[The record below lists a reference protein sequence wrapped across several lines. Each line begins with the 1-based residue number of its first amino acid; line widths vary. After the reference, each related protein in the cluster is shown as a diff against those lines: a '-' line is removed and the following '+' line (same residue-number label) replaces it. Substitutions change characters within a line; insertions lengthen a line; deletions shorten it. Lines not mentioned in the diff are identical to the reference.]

1 MLSELI
7 QESLKQ
13 SVHTIALTLGVPAI
27 AEVNVALEQPA
38 SADHGDYSS
47 NIAMQLARPLR
58 KAPLVIA
65 RLIVAELEASGSVH
79 GLVLRTE
86 VAGPGFINMYL
97 DWQAWAQ
104 AKENFTLPQY
114 AGGSKV
120 IVEHTSV
127 NPNKSMHIG
136 HLRNSCIGDALVRVL
151 RATGHTV
158 EVHNYVDDLGNQ
170 LADTVAGLLNVPLA
184 GEHVRFGDY
193 CWDIYAEINKTY
205 AQQPEMVQ
213 KRTEILHALEEGHG
227 NTAWIGN
234 LVAGQIVKEHV
245 EEMRGFGIDYDLLVW
260 ESSILKEGFWASAFE
275 LLSQT
280 EIFMQETEGKLAG
293 CWILKQPAED
303 TVPDTQEEH
312 QKDKVLVRSNG
323 ILTYTA
329 KDIAY
334 HLWKFGL
341 LEKDFSY
348 NEFQSGLWTT
358 GLSGQALPFG
368 RADQVVNVIDYRQ
381 EYPQLMVKQALKALG
396 FGTQADALHHVS
408 YGVVSLSPASAAGL
422 GIDTSSGKSSYAM
435 SGRQG
440 IGIKVTELV
449 RLMEDMIESTRSDKN
464 GLSSR
469 LIATA
474 AIRYYLLR
482 FNLGTEIVFDFKQA
496 MEISGNTGV
505 YLMYAYARA
514 QRVLSKAAS
523 AGDVSGVGESG
534 VGRSGVGES
543 GVSGSGAGESGV
555 GGASVGA
562 FGVGESGV
570 GESGVGESGVG
581 GAGVGAAGVSGSGAG
596 GSGVGRVPLFPA
608 QLEAAELALLRQL
621 SLWQDTLYTASRE
634 LTPNTICNY
643 AYSLASLFS
652 NFYSACPILKGGEA
666 SITFRLWLTRSFTD
680 TLGEA
685 LDVLGLPKPE
695 RM

>member
-1 MLSELI
+1 MSI
-7 QESLKQ
+7 
-13 SVHTIALTLGVPAI
+13 
-27 AEVNVALEQPA
+27 
-38 SADHGDYSS
+38 
-47 NIAMQLARPLR
+47 
-58 KAPLVIA
+58 
-65 RLIVAELEASGSVH
+65 
-79 GLVLRTE
+79 
-86 VAGPGFINMYL
+86 
-97 DWQAWAQ
+97 
-104 AKENFTLPQY
+104 
-114 AGGSKV
+114 
-120 IVEHTSV
+120 
-127 NPNKSMHIG
+127 NKSMHVG
-136 HLRNSCIGDALVRVL
+136 HLRNACIGDALVRML

-170 LADTVAGLLNVPLA
+170 LADTVAGLLHVPLE
-184 GEHVRFGDY
+184 GGHVRFGDY

-205 AQQPEMVQ
+205 AQHPETVQ
-213 KRTEILHALEEGHG
+213 KRTEILHALEEGNG
-227 NTAWIGN
+227 NTAWMGT
-234 LVAGQIVKEHV
+234 LVAGQIVREHV

-260 ESSILKEGFWASAFE
+260 ESSILREGFWSAAFS

-280 EIFMQETEGKLAG
+280 GVFVQETEGKLAG
-293 CWILKQPAED
+293 CWILKQSAD
-303 TVPDTQEEH
+303 AAAPDTLEEH

-341 LEKDFSY
+341 LDKDFKYS
-348 NEFQSGLWTT
+348 EFSSGLWTT
-358 GLSGQALPFG
+358 GLTGQALPFG
-368 RADQVVNVIDYRQ
+368 QADRVVNVIDYRQ
-381 EYPQLMVKQALKALG
+381 EYPQAMVKQALQALG
-396 FGTQADALHHVS
+396 FGAQADSLHHVS
-408 YGVVSLSPASAAGL
+408 YGVVSLSPASAAEL
-422 GIDTSSGKSSYAM
+422 GIDTSGGKSSYAM

-440 IGIKVTELV
+440 IGIKVADLV
-449 RLMEDMIESTRSDKN
+449 RLMEDTIEATRSDKN

-514 QRVLSKAAS
+514 SRVISKGAAAESAGGLGISEVTAGNAIAGGVGMKAVTVGSAGVEGAGSWGKDTDKAAS
-523 AGDVSGVGESG
+523 GL
-534 VGRSGVGES
+534 
-543 GVSGSGAGESGV
+543 
-555 GGASVGA
+555 
-562 FGVGESGV
+562 
-570 GESGVGESGVG
+570 
-581 GAGVGAAGVSGSGAG
+581 
-596 GSGVGRVPLFPA
+596 PPFPA

-643 AYSLASLFS
+643 AHSLASLFN
-652 NFYSACPILKGGEA
+652 NFYSACPILKGSQT
-666 SITFRLWLTRSFTD
+666 SIAFRLWLTRCFTA

>member
-1 MLSELI
+1 M
-7 QESLKQ
+7 
-13 SVHTIALTLGVPAI
+13 
-27 AEVNVALEQPA
+27 
-38 SADHGDYSS
+38 
-47 NIAMQLARPLR
+47 
-58 KAPLVIA
+58 
-65 RLIVAELEASGSVH
+65 
-79 GLVLRTE
+79 
-86 VAGPGFINMYL
+86 
-97 DWQAWAQ
+97 
-104 AKENFTLPQY
+104 
-114 AGGSKV
+114 
-120 IVEHTSV
+120 
-127 NPNKSMHIG
+127 
-136 HLRNSCIGDALVRVL
+136 
-151 RATGHTV
+151 
-158 EVHNYVDDLGNQ
+158 
-170 LADTVAGLLNVPLA
+170 
-184 GEHVRFGDY
+184 
-193 CWDIYAEINKTY
+193 
-205 AQQPEMVQ
+205 
-213 KRTEILHALEEGHG
+213 
-227 NTAWIGN
+227 
-234 LVAGQIVKEHV
+234 
-245 EEMRGFGIDYDLLVW
+245 
-260 ESSILKEGFWASAFE
+260 
-275 LLSQT
+275 
-280 EIFMQETEGKLAG
+280 
-293 CWILKQPAED
+293 
-303 TVPDTQEEH
+303 
-312 QKDKVLVRSNG
+312 
-323 ILTYTA
+323 
-329 KDIAY
+329 
-334 HLWKFGL
+334 
-341 LEKDFSY
+341 
-348 NEFQSGLWTT
+348 
-358 GLSGQALPFG
+358 
-368 RADQVVNVIDYRQ
+368 NVIDYRQ

-534 VGRSGVGES
+534 VSES
-543 GVSGSGAGESGV
+543 GVSE
-555 GGASVGA
+555 
-562 FGVGESGV
+562 
-570 GESGVGESGVG
+570 
-581 GAGVGAAGVSGSGAG
+581 SGAG
-596 GSGVGRVPLFPA
+596 GVPLFPA

>member
-7 QESLKQ
+7 QESLEQ
-13 SVHTIALTLGVPAI
+13 SVQKIALTLGVPAI
-27 AEVNVALEQPA
+27 AEVQIALEQPA

-58 KAPLVIA
+58 QAPLAIA
-65 RLIVAELEASGSVH
+65 GLIAAELEASGSVH

-97 DWQAWAQ
+97 DWQAWAR
-104 AKENFTLPQY
+104 AKEDFTFTLPQ
-114 AGGSKV
+114 GKMGQKV

-127 NPNKSMHIG
+127 NPNKSLHIG
-136 HLRNSCIGDALVRVL
+136 HLRNSCIGDALVRIL

-260 ESSILKEGFWASAFE
+260 ESSILKEGFWSSAFE

-280 EIFMQETEGKLAG
+280 EVFVQETEGKLAG
-293 CWILKQPAED
+293 CWLLKQSAED
-303 TVPDTQEEH
+303 QPAQDTGEEH

-348 NEFQSGLWTT
+348 SEFQSGLWTT
-358 GLSGQALPFG
+358 GLTGQVLHFG

-381 EYPQLMVKQALKALG
+381 EYPQAMVKQALQALG

-422 GIDTSSGKSSYAM
+422 GIDTSSGKNSYAM

-449 RLMEDMIESTRSDKN
+449 RLMEETIESTRSDKN

-482 FNLGTEIVFDFKQA
+482 FNLGTEIVFDFTQA

-514 QRVLSKAAS
+514 QRVLSKAA
-523 AGDVSGVGESG
+523 AADG
-534 VGRSGVGES
+534 
-543 GVSGSGAGESGV
+543 GS
-555 GGASVGA
+555 SV
-562 FGVGESGV
+562 
-570 GESGVGESGVG
+570 
-581 GAGVGAAGVSGSGAG
+581 G
-596 GSGVGRVPLFPA
+596 GSGVGGSSVGGSSVGGSGVGGSGVGGSGSGGSGLPPFPA
-608 QLEAAELALLRQL
+608 QLAAAELALLRQL

-643 AYSLASLFS
+643 AHSLASLFN
-652 NFYSACPILKGGEA
+652 NFYSACPILKGEEA
-666 SITFRLWLTRSFTD
+666 SIAFRLWLTRSFTS

>member
-7 QESLKQ
+7 KDSLEQCIHKV
-13 SVHTIALTLGVPAI
+13 SEELGVPGSTQVKA
-27 AEVNVALEQPA
+27 ALEQPA
-38 SADHGDYSS
+38 NAEHGDYSS
-47 NIAMQLARPLR
+47 NIAMQLARTLR
-58 KAPLVIA
+58 KAPAVIA
-65 RLIVAELEASGSVH
+65 ELIIAELKSSGSVN
-79 GLVLRTE
+79 GLLQRIE
-86 VAGPGFINMYL
+86 VAPPGFINMYI
-97 DWQAWAQ
+97 DWQVWAQ
-104 AKENFTLPQY
+104 TDYAIPQ
-114 AGGSKV
+114 AGGEKV

-136 HLRNSCIGDALVRVL
+136 HLRNSCIGDALVRIL
-151 RATGHTV
+151 RKTGYTV

-170 LADTVAGLLNVPLA
+170 LADTVVGLLNVPLA

-193 CWDIYAEINKTY
+193 CWDIYAEINKEY
-205 AQQPEMVQ
+205 AEHPESVN

-245 EEMRGFGIDYDLLVW
+245 EEMRSFGIHYDLLVW
-260 ESSILKEGFWASAFE
+260 ESSILKEGFWSSAFD

-280 EIFMQETEGKLAG
+280 EVLVQEKEGKLAG
-293 CWILKQPAED
+293 CWVLKQSAGTGAQE
-303 TVPDTQEEH
+303 TEEEH
-312 QKDKVLVRSNG
+312 LKDKVLVRSNG

-341 LEKDFSY
+341 LDKDFAYS
-348 NEFQSGLWTT
+348 EFGSGLWTT
-358 GLSGQALPFG
+358 GLRGETLPFG
-368 RADQVVNVIDYRQ
+368 RADKVVNVIDYRQ
-381 EYPQLMVKQALKALG
+381 EYPQAMVKQAFQALG
-396 FGTQADALHHVS
+396 YNEQADRLHHVS
-408 YGVVSLSPASAAGL
+408 YGVVSLSPASAAEL
-422 GIDTSSGKSSYAM
+422 GIDTSAGKSSYAM

-449 RLMEDMIESTRSDKN
+449 RLMEHSIEATRSDKN

-514 QRVLSKAAS
+514 SRVLSKGS
-523 AGDVSGVGESG
+523 ALAERGTGNSGGNEH
-534 VGRSGVGES
+534 
-543 GVSGSGAGESGV
+543 
-555 GGASVGA
+555 
-562 FGVGESGV
+562 
-570 GESGVGESGVG
+570 
-581 GAGVGAAGVSGSGAG
+581 G
-596 GSGVGRVPLFPA
+596 GSREYGGHGNSGDNGSSKHSASSGPDGSNAHGGLPLFPP

-643 AYSLASLFS
+643 AHSLAVLFS
-652 NFYSACPILKGGEA
+652 NFYSGCPILKGEA
-666 SITFRLWLTRSFTD
+666 SSVAFRLWLTRSFTD
-680 TLGEA
+680 ILGEA

>member
-1 MLSELI
+1 MLSQLI
-7 QESLKQ
+7 KDNLEQCIQKVS
-13 SVHTIALTLGVPAI
+13 AGLGAPGCSPVPI
-27 AEVNVALEQPA
+27 ALEQPA
-38 SADHGDYSS
+38 SVEHGDYSS
-47 NIAMQLARPLR
+47 NIAMQLAKSLC
-58 KAPLVIA
+58 KAPVAI
-65 RLIVAELEASGSVH
+65 AELIIAELKQSGSVN
-79 GLVLRTE
+79 GLLQRIE
-86 VAGPGFINMYL
+86 VAAPGFINMYI
-97 DWQAWAQ
+97 DWQEWAK
-104 AKENFTLPQY
+104 AEFVLPQ
-114 AGGSKV
+114 ANGEKV

-136 HLRNSCIGDALVRVL
+136 HLRNSCIGDALVRIL
-151 RATGHTV
+151 RTTGYTV

-170 LADTVAGLLNVPLA
+170 LADTVVGLLNIPLA
-184 GEHVRFGDY
+184 GDHVRFGDY
-193 CWDIYAEINKTY
+193 CWDIYAEINKEY
-205 AQQPEMVQ
+205 ALHPEIVH
-213 KRTEILHALEEGHG
+213 KRTEILHALEEGNG
-227 NTAWIGN
+227 NTAWIGS

-245 EEMRGFGIDYDLLVW
+245 EEMRSFGIDYDLLVW
-260 ESSILKEGFWASAFE
+260 ESSILKEGFWSSAFD

-280 EIFMQETEGKLAG
+280 DVFVQETEGKLAG
-293 CWILKQPAED
+293 CWILKQSAGDGASQDME
-303 TVPDTQEEH
+303 EEH

-341 LEKDFSY
+341 LDKDFAYS
-348 NEFQSGLWTT
+348 EFNRGLWTT
-358 GLSGQALPFG
+358 GLSGEVLPFG
-368 RADQVVNVIDYRQ
+368 HADKVVNVIDYRQ
-381 EYPQLMVKQALKALG
+381 EYPQAMVKQAFQALG
-396 FGTQADALHHVS
+396 YKEQAERLHHVS
-408 YGVVSLSPASAAGL
+408 YGVVSLSPESAAGL
-422 GIDTSSGKSSYAM
+422 GIDISGGKSSYAM

-449 RLMEDMIESTRSDKN
+449 RLMEDTIEATRSDKN

-469 LIATA
+469 IIATA

-514 QRVLSKAAS
+514 SRVLSK
-523 AGDVSGVGESG
+523 GGTQTD
-534 VGRSGVGES
+534 
-543 GVSGSGAGESGV
+543 SGAGIEGNGRNDGNPDHISNGANSGY
-555 GGASVGA
+555 
-562 FGVGESGV
+562 SGL
-570 GESGVGESGVG
+570 
-581 GAGVGAAGVSGSGAG
+581 
-596 GSGVGRVPLFPA
+596 PFFPQ

-634 LTPNTICNY
+634 LTPNTLCNY
-643 AYSLASLFS
+643 AHTLAALFN

-666 SITFRLWLTRSFTD
+666 SIAFRLWLTRRFTE
-680 TLGEA
+680 TLGEV

>member
-1 MLSELI
+1 MLMLSQLI
-7 QESLKQ
+7 KNSLEQCIHKV
-13 SVHTIALTLGVPAI
+13 SEDLGVPGSTPVKA
-27 AEVNVALEQPA
+27 ALEQPA
-38 SADHGDYSS
+38 NAEHGDYSS
-47 NIAMQLARPLR
+47 NIAMQLARTLR
-58 KAPLVIA
+58 KAPIA
-65 RLIVAELEASGSVH
+65 IAELIIAELKQSGSVN
-79 GLVLRTE
+79 GLLQRIE
-86 VAGPGFINMYL
+86 VAAPGFINMYI
-97 DWQAWAQ
+97 DWQVWATTEF
-104 AKENFTLPQY
+104 KLPLA
-114 AGGSKV
+114 AGEKV

-136 HLRNSCIGDALVRVL
+136 HLRNSCIGDALVRIL
-151 RATGHTV
+151 RKTGYTV

-170 LADTVAGLLNVPLA
+170 LADTVVGLLNVPLA

-193 CWDIYAEINKTY
+193 CWDIYAEINKEY
-205 AQQPEMVQ
+205 AEHPESVH
-213 KRTEILHALEEGHG
+213 KRTEILHALEQGDG

-245 EEMRGFGIDYDLLVW
+245 EEMRNFGINYDLLVW
-260 ESSILKEGFWASAFE
+260 ESSILKGGFWSSAFG

-280 EIFMQETEGKLAG
+280 DVFVQESEGKLAG
-293 CWILKQPAED
+293 CWILKQSAGTGAQDALETPE
-303 TVPDTQEEH
+303 TEEEH

-341 LEKDFSY
+341 LDKDFAY
-348 NEFQSGLWTT
+348 LEFSSGLWTT
-358 GLSGQALPFG
+358 GLSGEVLPFG
-368 RADQVVNVIDYRQ
+368 HADKVVNVIDSRQ
-381 EYPQLMVKQALKALG
+381 EYPQAMVKQAFQALG
-396 FGTQADALHHVS
+396 YHEQAERLHHVS

-422 GIDTSSGKSSYAM
+422 GLDTSSGKSSYAM

-449 RLMEDMIESTRSDKN
+449 RLMEDSIEATRSDKN

-505 YLMYAYARA
+505 YLMYAFARA
-514 QRVLSKAAS
+514 SRVLSKGS
-523 AGDVSGVGESG
+523 ALAESG
-534 VGRSGVGES
+534 TGNSEGNELDGSREYGGHGNSGD
-543 GVSGSGAGESGV
+543 SGSSAHGSSSGL
-555 GGASVGA
+555 
-562 FGVGESGV
+562 
-570 GESGVGESGVG
+570 
-581 GAGVGAAGVSGSGAG
+581 G
-596 GSGVGRVPLFPA
+596 GSSAHGELPLFPPH
-608 QLEAAELALLRQL
+608 LEAAELALLRQL

-643 AYSLASLFS
+643 AHSLASLFS
-652 NFYSACPILKGGEA
+652 NFYSACPILQGEA
-666 SITFRLWLTRSFTD
+666 SSIAFRLWLTQSFTD

>member
-1 MLSELI
+1 MPILSELI
-7 QESLKQ
+7 RQHLEQAVRAVSPDPGPAGLP
-13 SVHTIALTLGVPAI
+13 LGT
-27 AEVNVALEQPA
+27 VALEQPA
-38 SADHGDYSS
+38 NADHGDYSS
-47 NIAMQLARPLR
+47 NIAMQLARSLR
-58 KAPLVIA
+58 KSPLVIA
-65 RLIVAELEASGSVH
+65 EQIAAEMKASGSVN
-79 GLVLRTE
+79 GLVQTIS
-86 VAGPGFINMYL
+86 VAAPGFINLYL
-97 DWQAWAQ
+97 NWQAWAE
-104 AKENFTLPQY
+104 AKDDFALPPG
-114 AGGSKV
+114 AGLKV

-127 NPNKSMHIG
+127 NPNKSMHVG
-136 HLRNSCIGDALVRVL
+136 HLRNACIGDALVRML

-170 LADTVAGLLNVPLA
+170 LADTVAGLLHVPLA
-184 GEHVRFGDY
+184 GGHVRFGDY

-205 AQQPEMVQ
+205 AQHPEMVQ
-213 KRTEILHALEEGHG
+213 KRTEILHELEEGNG
-227 NTAWIGN
+227 NTAWMGT
-234 LVAGQIVKEHV
+234 LVAGQIVREHI

-260 ESSILKEGFWASAFE
+260 ESSILREGFWSAAFS

-280 EIFMQETEGKLAG
+280 GVFVQETEGKLAG
-293 CWILKQPAED
+293 CWILKQSED
-303 TVPDTQEEH
+303 NTAPDGLEEH

-341 LEKDFSY
+341 LDKDFKYS
-348 NEFQSGLWTT
+348 EFTSGLWTT
-358 GLSGQALPFG
+358 GLTGQALPFG
-368 RADQVVNVIDYRQ
+368 QADRVVNVIDYRQ
-381 EYPQLMVKQALKALG
+381 EYPQAMVKQALEALG
-396 FGTQADALHHVS
+396 FGEQADSLHHVS
-408 YGVVSLSPASAAGL
+408 YGVVSLSPASAAEL
-422 GIDTSSGKSSYAM
+422 GIDTSGGKSSYAM

-440 IGIKVTELV
+440 IGIKVADLV
-449 RLMEDMIESTRSDKN
+449 QLMEDTIEATRSDKN

-514 QRVLSKAAS
+514 SRVISKGVAAGS
-523 AGDVSGVGESG
+523 AGEDTDSVTSGL
-534 VGRSGVGES
+534 
-543 GVSGSGAGESGV
+543 
-555 GGASVGA
+555 
-562 FGVGESGV
+562 
-570 GESGVGESGVG
+570 
-581 GAGVGAAGVSGSGAG
+581 
-596 GSGVGRVPLFPA
+596 PPFPA

-621 SLWQDTLYTASRE
+621 SLWQEILYTASRE

-643 AYSLASLFS
+643 AHSLASLFS
-652 NFYSACPILKGGEA
+652 NFYSACPILKGEAA
-666 SITFRLWLTRSFTD
+666 SIAFRLWLTRCFTD